1 MYRNVRI
8 GHLDFPICRSASA
21 QDSFKKLLHTHC
33 PISNPFDLQANRQC
47 TTGTF
52 PFESANFVRTDTLC
66 QPYCSRHRDPF
77 AQALVQKNLA
87 PDAMRDRA
95 TQPAQ
100 WNRRIGQV
108 TEPSLTLIVCQ
119 GNPRWRLESRRSGD
133 CIVVLS
139 FLEREGKDGREDL

>member
-1 MYRNVRI
+1 MSKNIRV

-21 QDSFKKLLHTHC
+21 QDSFKKLLHTHS
-33 PISNPFDLQANRQC
+33 PIPNPFGLQANRQC

-52 PFESANFVRTDTLC
+52 PFEGANFIRTNTLC

-87 PDAMRDRA
+87 SDTMRNRA

-108 TEPSLTLIVCQ
+108 AEPSLTLIVCQ
-119 GNPRWRLESRRSGD
+119 GNPRGRLECRWS
-133 CIVVLS
+133 
-139 FLEREGKDGREDL
+139 